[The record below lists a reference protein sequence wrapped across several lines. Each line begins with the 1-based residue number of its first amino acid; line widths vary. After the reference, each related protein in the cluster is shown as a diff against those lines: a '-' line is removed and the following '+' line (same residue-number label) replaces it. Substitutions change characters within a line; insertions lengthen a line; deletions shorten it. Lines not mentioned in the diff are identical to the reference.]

1 MCTVPTDNPAW
12 PDHVYT
18 AFATAITSNPSPS
31 LTELYI
37 DKDLARFVPDV
48 PQAVRD
54 LNAKGKG
61 DDGHTFTNKP
71 LLKYIQDERATK
83 WRPRRDVLRVLC
95 EVGQVVSRGRKQPRR
110 SVSQV

>member
-1 MCTVPTDNPAW
+1 MCTLHTDHLAW

-18 AFATAITSNPSPS
+18 AFATAITANPNPSIEWLS
-31 LTELYI
+31 T
-37 DKDLARFVPDV
+37 DKDLAPFVPDV

-54 LNAKGKG
+54 GNARSRARV
-61 DDGHTFTNKP
+61 TRCFTNKP